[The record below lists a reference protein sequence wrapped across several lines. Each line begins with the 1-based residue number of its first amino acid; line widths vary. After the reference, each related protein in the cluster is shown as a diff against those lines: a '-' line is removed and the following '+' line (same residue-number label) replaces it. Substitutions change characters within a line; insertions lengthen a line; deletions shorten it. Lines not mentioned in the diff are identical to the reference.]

1 MIQYGLTSFGLR
13 CGSNGVFRKPIPGV
27 YTSIAYHRY
36 WIDEQIE
43 RFKGSKTSTTTKGVT
58 TEPGSVKPRSTGSTE
73 PGSTEPGSTE
83 PGSTEP
89 ASTEPGSTK
98 PGSTEPGSTKPGS
111 TDLESCVK
119 GCLKWNEQCATK
131 PDLNFVKSLNL
142 S

>member
-13 CGSNGVFRKPIPGV
+13 CGSNGVFRKPVPGV

-43 RFKGSKTSTTTKGVT
+43 RFKGSEPSTTTKGVT
-58 TEPGSVKPRSTGSTE
+58 TEPGSVKPRSTE
-73 PGSTEPGSTE
+73 
-83 PGSTEP
+83 
-89 ASTEPGSTK
+89 

-131 PDLNFVKSLNL
+131 QDLKFVKSLNL

>member
-43 RFKGSKTSTTTKGVT
+43 RFKGSEPSTTTKGVT
-58 TEPGSVKPRSTGSTE
+58 TE
-73 PGSTEPGSTE
+73 
-83 PGSTEP
+83 
-89 ASTEPGSTK
+89 

-131 PDLNFVKSLNL
+131 QGLKFVKSLNL

>member
-13 CGSNGVFRKPIPGV
+13 CGSNGVFRKPVPGV

-43 RFKGSKTSTTTKGVT
+43 RFTGSKISTTTKGIT
-58 TEPGSVKPRSTGSTE
+58 TE
-73 PGSTEPGSTE
+73 PGSTEPV
-83 PGSTEP
+83 
-89 ASTEPGSTK
+89 STEPGSTK
-98 PGSTEPGSTKPGS
+98 PGSTEPGLTKPGS

-131 PDLNFVKSLNL
+131 QDLKFVKSLNL

>member
-43 RFKGSKTSTTTKGVT
+43 RFTGSKTSTTTKGVT
-58 TEPGSVKPRSTGSTE
+58 TE
-73 PGSTEPGSTE
+73 
-83 PGSTEP
+83 
-89 ASTEPGSTK
+89 

-131 PDLNFVKSLNL
+131 QDLNFVKSLNL